1 MQPYNTDNGRMI
13 EIEDVDEQPLTD
25 EQLAKT
31 WFHRIK
37 EDAIRIEMLNDLPF

>member
-1 MQPYNTDNGRMI
+1 MQPYHTD
-13 EIEDVDEQPLTD
+13 EQSEDVDEQPLTN
-25 EQLAKT
+25 EQLANT